1 MKQKTLFE
9 KIGVQYEERDGLLYP
24 LITLDVKEDGANV
37 GKYGRMWMQYLKSE
51 YPQRYRSLLQFGE
64 LNQKA
69 AEVNE
74 VAYELFED
82 IEKEWLQKHKP
93 RNKNSFSEMYKLR
106 TEARDILYVL
116 KKNTWIFDYYKKSD
130 DEGYVVV
137 KNPIK
142 DKRY

>member
-24 LITLDVKEDGANV
+24 LIALDIKEDDANV

-51 YPQRYRSLLQFGE
+51 YPQRYRSLLRFGE

-74 VAYELFED
+74 VMTKDSWVRLMNCLR
-82 IEKEWLQKHKP
+82 ILK
-93 RNKNSFSEMYKLR
+93 RNGCKSISRGIKILLR
-106 TEARDILYVL
+106 KCI
-116 KKNTWIFDYYKKSD
+116 S
-130 DEGYVVV
+130 
-137 KNPIK
+137 
-142 DKRY
+142 